1 MERAMRIAEFR
12 IFFSLLV
19 LISSCAMGQLFDVQI
34 SASPRKLDEQRGRQ
48 QGNLTIT
55 TKEIAYKVTV
65 ENRTFKTMPELLLKY
80 MIFYVDPKPG
90 TDQKPIEAFHTG
102 SEMLHDLASNR
113 ATTFETTP
121 IKLIKEE
128 LDPGWYWVGSGKSR
142 SKDRVTGVWIRAY
155 SNDKL
160 VGEYSNPTSIS
171 KTREW
176 KE

>member
-1 MERAMRIAEFR
+1 MRNAGFG

-19 LISSCAMGQLFDVQI
+19 LISSGAMGQLSDIQI
-34 SASPRKLDEQRGRQ
+34 SASPRKLDEQRDRQ
-48 QGNLTIT
+48 QANLTIT
-55 TKEIAYKVTV
+55 TKEIAYKVSV
-65 ENRTFKTMPELLLKY
+65 ENRTFKTLPELLLKY

-90 TDQKPIEAFHTG
+90 TDQKPIETFHTG
-102 SEMLHDLASNR
+102 SEMLRQLASNR
-113 ATTFETTP
+113 TTTFETSP

-128 LDPGWYWVGSGKSR
+128 LDAGWYWVGSGRSR
-142 SKDRVTGVWIRAY
+142 LKDRVTGVWIRAY

-160 VGEYSNPTSIS
+160 VGEYCNPTSIS